1 MEDGEEDLVKKFR
14 NGITTWKKT
23 VLFTGLNNE
32 GDDESINRRLEEA
45 HTLFFQLMDY
55 INSTEQQAPQEI
67 ESLVRPLGEKSNW
80 SESLLDQVRDIV
92 FTDLYEYPFTFNE
105 SLIEQFK
112 TDEDEDFPTFE

>member
-1 MEDGEEDLVKKFR
+1 MEDSEEDLVKKFR

-55 INSTEQQAPQEI
+55 INSTEQQAP
-67 ESLVRPLGEKSNW
+67 
-80 SESLLDQVRDIV
+80 RD
-92 FTDLYEYPFTFNE
+92 
-105 SLIEQFK
+105 
-112 TDEDEDFPTFE
+112 